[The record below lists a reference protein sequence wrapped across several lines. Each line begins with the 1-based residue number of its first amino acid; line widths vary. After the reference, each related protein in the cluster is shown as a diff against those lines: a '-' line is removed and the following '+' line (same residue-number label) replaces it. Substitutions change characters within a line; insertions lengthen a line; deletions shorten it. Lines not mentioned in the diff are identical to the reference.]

1 MTSPDKKIPPGAYT
15 GGSIRNLQKVTWASA
30 QASIMSNVMQSFAGV
45 DAIGANLNS
54 ATNRA
59 LNAATS
65 AQTDASDAQS
75 TANAAQNTSASNAAA
90 IANLQTDRTQSE
102 VGGAAVT
109 DSFETWDTTKW
120 SVAKWAE
127 GSYTVPDMVVVN
139 NQAGIAKSGNTGT
152 GGNFALYKT
161 PLMTDSQSVS
171 LVLGRANQAGYF
183 TGSGVII
190 RAAVDLSTFVLV
202 QVGTSKLSLQR
213 ATMVNGQLTVTV
225 WTERTN
231 LSLSTGDTVTVAA
244 TGSSYEVLV
253 NGVSS
258 LGYQD
263 TAVTSPVGA
272 GNRWVGLFSACHV
285 STTWSSTTLY
295 FGFDLESFAAADTS
309 SPPVV
314 GTGWSLYRQSTTSV
328 SQSAGSVRYGS
339 IFDTV
344 RQANKVNVL
353 NLPSGQIQIT
363 KPGWYVMSVGAQW
376 SQPCGTGYNYNVSL
390 WSAPS
395 PEGQWKVV
403 RNSGE
408 TTGDAVYRVSGT
420 FVVFAG
426 AGSVWAPGYYI
437 AGTNQMYG
445 DPSGTHTYF
454 DGTLSSFS

>member
-1 MTSPDKKIPPGAYT
+1 MTNPDKKIPPGAYT

-59 LNAATS
+59 LNAASS
-65 AQTDASDAQS
+65 AQTDASDAQV
-75 TANAAQNTSASNAAA
+75 TANAAQSTSASNAAA
-90 IANLQTDRTQSE
+90 IANLQTDRTQNE

-109 DSFETWDTTKW
+109 DSFESWDTTKW
-120 SVAKWAE
+120 SVAKWVD
-127 GSYTVPDMVVVN
+127 GSHTVPDMVVVN

-152 GGNFALYKT
+152 GGDFALYRT

-183 TGSGVII
+183 TGSGVLI

-202 QVGTSKLSLQR
+202 QLGTSKISLQR
-213 ATMVNGQLTVTV
+213 ATLINGQMTVTI

-231 LSLSTGDTVTVAA
+231 LSLNTGDTVTVSA

-253 NGVSS
+253 NGVSR

-272 GNRWVGLFSACHV
+272 GNRWVGFYSACYAD
-285 STTWSSTTLY
+285 SDWSGTTLY
-295 FGFDLESFAAADTS
+295 FGFDIESFAAADTS

-314 GTGWSLYRQSTTSV
+314 GTGWSLYRQSATAV
-328 SQSAGSVRYGS
+328 AQSAGSVRYGT

-353 NLPSGQIQIT
+353 NLAAGQIQIT

-376 SQPCGTGYNYNVSL
+376 AQACGEGYNYNVSL

-403 RNSGE
+403 RNAGE
-408 TTGDAVYRVSGT
+408 TAGSAVYRVSGT

-437 AGTNQMYG
+437 AGPNQMYG

-454 DGTLSSFS
+454 DGALSSFS

>member
-1 MTSPDKKIPPGAYT
+1 MTSPDKKIPAGAYT

-54 ATNRA
+54 ATSRA
-59 LNAATS
+59 LDAANS

-120 SVAKWAE
+120 SVAKWAD
-127 GSYTVPDMVVVN
+127 GSHTVPDMVIVS

-152 GGNFALYKT
+152 GGDFALYKT

-202 QVGTSKLSLQR
+202 QIGTSKISLQR
-213 ATMVNGQLTVTV
+213 ATMVNGELTVTV

-231 LSLSTGDTVTVAA
+231 LSLNIGDTVTVAA

-253 NGVSS
+253 NGVSR

-272 GNRWVGLFSACHV
+272 SNRWVGFFSACLV
-285 STTWSSTTLY
+285 STSWSSTTLY
-295 FGFDLESFAAADTS
+295 FGFDIESFAAADTS

-314 GTGWSLYRQSTTSV
+314 GTGWSLYRQSTTAI
-328 SQSAGSVRYGS
+328 SQSAGNARYGT

-353 NLPSGQIQIT
+353 NLASGQIQIT

-376 SQPCGTGYNYNVSL
+376 AQACGSGYNYNVSL

-408 TTGDAVYRVSGT
+408 TAGDAVYRVSGT

-437 AGTNQMYG
+437 AGANQMYG
-445 DPSGTHTYF
+445 DASGTHTYF